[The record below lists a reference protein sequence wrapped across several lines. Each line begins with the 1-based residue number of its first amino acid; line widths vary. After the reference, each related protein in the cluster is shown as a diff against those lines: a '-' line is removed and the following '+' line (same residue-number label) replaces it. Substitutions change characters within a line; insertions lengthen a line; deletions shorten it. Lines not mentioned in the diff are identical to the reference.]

1 MLLPARVIFQENRK
15 VEDEAGKELVGGCDR
30 TVLVGCGGQSE
41 VAKEGSSLSS
51 SISVD
56 GSSTVFSITRGSCS
70 SE

>member
-15 VEDEAGKELVGGCDR
+15 VEDETGKELVGGCDR

-41 VAKEGSSLSS
+41 VAKEEVVSRTQSLSMAL
-51 SISVD
+51 VQY
-56 GSSTVFSITRGSCS
+56 FQITHGSCS